1 MRYEAGGFMI
11 GPASSDEEEETR
23 ELFVRHVRTQRKGKR
38 LSNHEEALTDFKY
51 AGALILDLLASK
63 TMRKHCLL
71 YKPPRLRYFVIA
83 GQSN

>member
-1 MRYEAGGFMI
+1 MI
-11 GPASSDEEEETR
+11 GSVSSDEEEETR

-51 AGALILDLLASK
+51 AGTLILDLLASK

-71 YKPPRLRYFVIA
+71 FKPPRPRYFVIA
-83 GQSN
+83 GQGN